1 MKISTTIYA
10 AFDSYLLATHGEYM
24 NGGDGIIANDI
35 EKTLEHVGKLA
46 GDGMKITDKVIID
59 IMSNNHRSI

>member
-1 MKISTTIYA
+1 
-10 AFDSYLLATHGEYM
+10 M

>member
-24 NGGDGIIANDI
+24 HGGDGIIANDI
-35 EKTLEHVGKLA
+35 EKTLEYVGKLA
-46 GDGMKITDKVIID
+46 GDGMKITDEVIID
-59 IMSNNHRSI
+59 IMSHNYR